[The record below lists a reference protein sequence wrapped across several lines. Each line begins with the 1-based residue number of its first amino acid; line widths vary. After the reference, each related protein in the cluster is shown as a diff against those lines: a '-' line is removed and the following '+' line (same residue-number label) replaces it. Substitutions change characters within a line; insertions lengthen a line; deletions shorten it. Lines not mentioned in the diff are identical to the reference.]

1 MATFVERM
9 VGAARLNPATYEEV
23 EADKSATG
31 QATVVVVLSAIAAGI
46 GSIDAGARGVVIT
59 IVAAL
64 LGWVIWAF
72 LTWLIG
78 TKFLAEPETKADMG
92 ELLRTIG
99 FGSSPGLIRV
109 FGALPFVGGLFL
121 IAAWIWML
129 VSTVVAVRQALDY
142 KSTGKAILVCAIG
155 WFVYVLFFISVVSL
169 LGIAIIGIGG
179 TVAS

>member
-1 MATFVERM
+1 MATFVQRM
-9 VGAARLNPATYEEV
+9 IGAARLNPATYEEV

-46 GSIDAGARGVVIT
+46 GSIDAGARGVVVT